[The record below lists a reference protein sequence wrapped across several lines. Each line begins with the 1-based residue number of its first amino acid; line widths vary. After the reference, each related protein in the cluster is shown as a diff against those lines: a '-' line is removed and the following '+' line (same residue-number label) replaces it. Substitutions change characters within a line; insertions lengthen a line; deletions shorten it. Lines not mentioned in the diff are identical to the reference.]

1 MAAPA
6 SGVFDLKACYR
17 QGLAARISALET
29 CRQSLADQAPE
40 AIATIRRIAHTL
52 RGSGGTYGFPEISM
66 AARAVEEAAPPALAA
81 TTEALL
87 QVLRKVAAGTEAVRI
102 GILIVEDDEDMRK
115 MVAFALT
122 RRGLRV
128 TQLRDGS
135 KALEYLA
142 GVVLAGGDAELPHV
156 LLTDQRMPGVCG
168 LDVIEATRVA
178 GMRIPAILITA
189 FGDADT
195 HGRAQALGQTPV
207 LDKPFEMDALLAI
220 VKQILPPASTFR

>member
-1 MAAPA
+1 MSTATDRE
-6 SGVFDLKACYR
+6 GVRPRL
-17 QGLAARISALET
+17 Q
-29 CRQSLADQAPE
+29 
-40 AIATIRRIAHTL
+40 
-52 RGSGGTYGFPEISM
+52 
-66 AARAVEEAAPPALAA
+66 
-81 TTEALL
+81 TEALRGH
-87 QVLRKVAAGTEAVRI
+87 VL
-102 GILIVEDDEDMRK
+102 LVEDDEDMRK

-142 GVVLAGGDAELPHV
+142 GVALAGGDGELPHV

-189 FGDADT
+189 FGDAET
-195 HGRAQALGQTPV
+195 HGRARALGETPV
-207 LDKPFEMDALLAI
+207 LDKPFEIDALLAI
-220 VKQILPPASTFR
+220 VKQILPSASTPAGRAWHTRET

>member
-1 MAAPA
+1 MRGVIAFARRSLVEPMSPA
-6 SGVFDLKACYR
+6 TGREGVRPRL
-17 QGLAARISALET
+17 Q
-29 CRQSLADQAPE
+29 
-40 AIATIRRIAHTL
+40 
-52 RGSGGTYGFPEISM
+52 
-66 AARAVEEAAPPALAA
+66 
-81 TTEALL
+81 TEALHGH
-87 QVLRKVAAGTEAVRI
+87 VL
-102 GILIVEDDEDMRK
+102 LVEDDEDMRK

-220 VKQILPPASTFR
+220 VKQILPPVSTFR

>member
-1 MAAPA
+1 VRCIFGRRVPAPGNAFPPGMTPPGLPGRRNHISRRHAKA
-6 SGVFDLKACYR
+6 SRERWSLCASFLVEQMSTATGRGGVQPRF
-17 QGLAARISALET
+17 QTEV
-29 CRQSLADQAPE
+29 
-40 AIATIRRIAHTL
+40 L
-52 RGSGGTYGFPEISM
+52 RGH
-66 AARAVEEAAPPALAA
+66 V
-81 TTEALL
+81 LL
-87 QVLRKVAAGTEAVRI
+87 
-102 GILIVEDDEDMRK
+102 VEDDEDMRK

-142 GVVLAGGDAELPHV
+142 GVALAGGDGELPHV

-189 FGDADT
+189 FGDAET
-195 HGRAQALGQTPV
+195 HGRARTLGETPV

-220 VKQILPPASTFR
+220 VKQILPSAT

>member
-1 MAAPA
+1 MHIENVDPGAGRRFPP
-6 SGVFDLKACYR
+6 GVTLPSLPGCRNHNSRRHAKVSLERRGRFCACFLVER
-17 QGLAARISALET
+17 MRVATGREGVPPRLQ
-29 CRQSLADQAPE
+29 PE
-40 AIATIRRIAHTL
+40 ALH
-52 RGSGGTYGFPEISM
+52 GH
-66 AARAVEEAAPPALAA
+66 V
-81 TTEALL
+81 LL
-87 QVLRKVAAGTEAVRI
+87 
-102 GILIVEDDEDMRK
+102 VEDDEDMRK

-135 KALEYLA
+135 KALEYLV
-142 GVVLAGGDAELPHV
+142 GVVLAGEEAELPHV

-189 FGDADT
+189 FGDAET
-195 HGRAQALGQTPV
+195 HGRARGLGQTPV

-220 VKQILPPASTFR
+220 VRRILPSAST